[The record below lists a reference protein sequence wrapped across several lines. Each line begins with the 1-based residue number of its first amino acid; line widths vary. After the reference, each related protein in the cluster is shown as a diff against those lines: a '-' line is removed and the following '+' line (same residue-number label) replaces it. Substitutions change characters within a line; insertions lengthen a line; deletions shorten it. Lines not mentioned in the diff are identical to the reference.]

1 MFFQQAA
8 KHLARH
14 WPANVVYTE
23 VVPAAVPSLRAPAA
37 NSTSGAG
44 IYMAS
49 SAA

>member
-8 KHLARH
+8 KHLVRH

-23 VVPAAVPSLRAPAA
+23 VVPADVPSLRAPAA